1 MSRTTEK
8 TLTLLELVA
17 DGSRTLGELAE
28 RSGMPKSTVHRLA
41 KSLLEG
47 GYLRHDGRDYLLGY
61 KLLELGERVKRE
73 LRLPHV
79 ARDAMVR
86 LSEET
91 SETVHLGELD
101 GSHVVYLE
109 KVDGSRGLQMASY
122 VGLRSPAQ
130 TTAMG
135 KVLLAALPPE
145 EARGRLLRLEPRTPH
160 SITEPDAILAELE
173 QVRARGYAFD
183 REENEIGI
191 RCLAAPVVD
200 AAGDVIAAVSVSGAT
215 QFVTKERQRALV
227 PVVQACAD
235 GISARLGASRNGRG
249 PATGPRRRKA

>member
-1 MSRTTEK
+1 MSRSSEK
-8 TLTLLELVA
+8 TLAILELVA
-17 DGSRTLGELAE
+17 DGARTLNDLAE
-28 RSGMPKSTVHRLA
+28 RSSMPKSTVHRLA

-47 GYLRHDGRDYLLGY
+47 GYLRHDGHDYLLGY
-61 KLLELGERVKRE
+61 KLLDLGERVKRE

-79 ARDAMVR
+79 ARDAMMR

-109 KVDGSRGLQMASY
+109 KVDGGRGLRMASY

-135 KVLLAALPPE
+135 KVLLAALPPR
-145 EARGRLLRLEPRTPH
+145 EARGRLLRLEPRTH
-160 SITEPDAILAELE
+160 YSITDPDAILAELDD
-173 QVRARGYAFD
+173 VRAQGYAFD

-200 AAGDVIAAVSVSGAT
+200 AADAVVAAVSLSGAT
-215 QFVTKERQRALV
+215 QFITAERQRDLV
-227 PVVQACAD
+227 PTLRACAD
-235 GISARLGASRNGRG
+235 RISHGLGAARRTRGR
-249 PATGPRRRKA
+249 R